1 MAVQPSIK
9 IGEITKN
16 SKSPMY
22 IEVMVVSS
30 ELKRGK
36 NDADYLNVVI
46 QDKTAKVSAKMFD
59 LEQRLKGKDWKEV
72 FKPKSFLKLEVSSN
86 FYNGV
91 NSPLILNFR
100 GLKKAEFEALGGM
113 NGFMKT
119 VPEDTGK
126 LMKELRDCIKLCG
139 PYEELVSSFV
149 EKRAAKLQSCPA
161 TGSSHH
167 SLNGGMIYHI
177 LTTLRSACVLSKMY
191 SNVREDVLLSGII
204 LKEVCKSDFL
214 ITDEIGNFLEYSEK
228 ALLMGYNGAIVSTIT
243 KAMMSLS
250 EDISEEEENLLYNV
264 ILTSPSQKSATK
276 EALIASMIDDLDAK
290 MFDIEEKQSSIDYG
304 EFDDKTRG
312 FSSVVYKPKK
322 VNEESCKVSDIFT
335 EEPISP
341 ESYIEGIA

>member
-1 MAVQPSIK
+1 MAIQPSIK
-9 IGEITKN
+9 IGEITKD
-16 SKSPMY
+16 SRSPMY
-22 IEVMVVSS
+22 IEVMVVTS
-30 ELKRGK
+30 ELKQCK
-36 NDADYLNVVI
+36 DKSYYLNVVI
-46 QDKTAKVSAKMFD
+46 QDNTAKVSAKMFD
-59 LEQRLKGKDWKEV
+59 IEKRLQGQDWKEV

-91 NSPLILNFR
+91 NAPIILNFR
-100 GLKKAEFEALGGM
+100 GLKKAEFEALGGIR
-113 NGFMKT
+113 GFVKT

-126 LMKELRDCIKLCG
+126 LIEELRNCIKLCG
-139 PYEELVSSFV
+139 PYEELVGSFV
-149 EKRAAKLQSCPA
+149 EKRADKLQNCPA

-214 ITDEIGNFLEYSEK
+214 ITDDIGNFLEYSEK

-250 EDISEEEENLLYNV
+250 KGISEEEENLLYNV
-264 ILTSPSQKSATK
+264 ILTSHSQKPATK

-290 MFDIEEKQSSIDYG
+290 MFEIEEKQSSINYG
-304 EFDDKTRG
+304 EFDDKKRG
-312 FSSVVYKPKK
+312 FSNVVYKPNIVANNILDLFK
-322 VNEESCKVSDIFT
+322 EE
-335 EEPISP
+335 
-341 ESYIEGIA
+341 IA